1 MQIRQEAKQA
11 VKYGAVGVLNTMITA
26 VVYYLLRKIDFSVD
40 GANLISYEAG
50 FLNSYIWNRLWVF
63 QSHQNDWRKEGLI
76 FWVGAHICWA
86 LQWLAFRLFLQFLAE
101 VSLLFKSA
109 DKRQEILKTND
120 KAEVIRILTE

>member
-11 VKYGAVGVLNTMITA
+11 VKYAAVGVLNTMITA

-76 FWVGAHICWA
+76 CWA

-101 VSLLFKSA
+101 AWAYGLGMCIYPVLNYLFNRFVTFQKNKNA
-109 DKRQEILKTND
+109 
-120 KAEVIRILTE
+120 

>member
-11 VKYGAVGVLNTMITA
+11 VKYAAVGVLNTMITA
-26 VVYYLLRKIDFSVD
+26 VVYYLLRKID
-40 GANLISYEAG
+40 LYEAG

-101 VSLLFKSA
+101 AWAYGLGMCIYPVLNYLFNRFVTFQKNKNA
-109 DKRQEILKTND
+109 
-120 KAEVIRILTE
+120 